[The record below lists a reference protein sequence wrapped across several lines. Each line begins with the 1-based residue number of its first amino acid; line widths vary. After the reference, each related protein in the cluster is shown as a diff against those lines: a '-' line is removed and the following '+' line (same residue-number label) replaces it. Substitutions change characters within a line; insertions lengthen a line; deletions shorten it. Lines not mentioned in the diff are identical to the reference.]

1 MAGRKQDNAG
11 FELSPLDA
19 RFLRAYIRHGNA
31 GRAAKEAGCKCQTPE
46 AFRVRGSQMLKRL
59 NGPLQDLMGA
69 AGLTSADILRTI
81 AQGIN
86 AKAAHVAYDKF
97 GGLHVYKSPD
107 WQARARFADMA
118 IRLMGGY
125 PKHQMELPF
134 AVADGKLVITAEFE
148 ATAPLDSVEAA

>member
-1 MAGRKQDNAG
+1 MAGRKQENAG
-11 FELSPLDA
+11 LELSPLDA

-69 AGLTSADILRTI
+69 AGLTSVEILRTI

-86 AKAAHVAYDKF
+86 AKSTHVSWDKF
-97 GGLHVYKSPD
+97 GDLHVYKSPD
-107 WQARARFADMA
+107 WQARARFTDMA

-134 AVADGKLVITAEFE
+134 AVQDGKLVITAEFE
-148 ATAPLDSVEAA
+148 ATAPLETGEAA